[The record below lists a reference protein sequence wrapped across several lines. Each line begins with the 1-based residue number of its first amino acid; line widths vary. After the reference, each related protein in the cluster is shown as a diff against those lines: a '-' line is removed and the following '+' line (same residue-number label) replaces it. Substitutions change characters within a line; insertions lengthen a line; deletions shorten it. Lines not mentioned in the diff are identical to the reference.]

1 MSAAP
6 ALALQRSSNIHS
18 TFGEKTVSD
27 LVLMF
32 KAGQLNLEPGFQ
44 RKSVWSWSDRRRL
57 IQSIVSNY
65 PLPSIFL
72 YERPENGSVVYDVID
87 GKQRLE
93 SILMFLG
100 EGSFKRLWFDARLD
114 FGAGDGLDWWNWK
127 KITKHQPGIR
137 TSFLTYKIPYVQVRG
152 DMADINDLFV
162 RINSTGKP
170 LTSGEKRHAK
180 YYNSRFLKQ
189 AEILVKK
196 NKTFL
201 LAQKILS
208 PIQLDRMKG
217 TELLSEL
224 LISIQNGGI
233 INKKTALDKAIGNAG
248 VNAHTLHKVAK
259 DFTTTLNA
267 LKRLFG
273 KGKRGDFFK
282 TTRFHNTAEFYSL
295 FMLVWQMR
303 IDKLVLS
310 DRRRNH
316 AASTML
322 RKLGAGVDA
331 LRDQLRKAKPAK
343 ADQRLYADYLL
354 TVQGDTDSS
363 ATRQRRAEILRG
375 MLVPLFERKDSKRVF
390 SPEQRRIIWE
400 REDQHYCRGRNC
412 PLKGKPLSWEDVTID
427 HVLAWMKGGGTTL
440 KNAQLLCKSCNSK
453 KGAK

>member
-1 MSAAP
+1 MSAAS
-6 ALALQRSSNIHS
+6 ALALQQSSKLQS
-18 TFGEKTVSD
+18 TFGEKTISD

-32 KAGQLNLEPGFQ
+32 RAEQLNLNPGFQ

-57 IQSIVSNY
+57 VQSIVSNY

-72 YERPENGSVVYDVID
+72 YERQEDGTVVYDVID

-100 EGSFKRLWFDARLD
+100 EGSFRSWWFDAKLD
-114 FGAGDGLDWWNWK
+114 FGSGDGREWWNWK
-127 KITKHQPGIR
+127 EITKHEPGVR
-137 TSFLTYKIPYVQVRG
+137 TAFLTYKLPYVQVRG

-180 YYNSRFLKQ
+180 YYNSQFLKQ
-189 AEILVKK
+189 AETLVKK
-196 NKTFL
+196 NRAFL
-201 LAQKILS
+201 LGQKILS
-208 PIQLDRMKG
+208 TVQLDRMKG

-233 INKKTALDKAIGNAG
+233 INKKTALDKAIGNTS
-248 VNAHTLHKVAK
+248 VNKHTLHRVSK
-259 DFTTTLNA
+259 DFTATLNA
-267 LKRLFG
+267 VKRVFR
-273 KGKRGDFFK
+273 KSKKGDFFK

-310 DRRRNH
+310 DRRRNE
-316 AASTML
+316 AAAAML
-322 RKLGAGVDA
+322 RKLGAGVDE

-343 ADQRLYADYLL
+343 PNQRLYADYLL

-375 MLVPLFERKDSKRVF
+375 MLVPLFERKDSKRAF
-390 SPEQRRIIWE
+390 SAEQRRIIWD
-400 REDQHYCRGRNC
+400 REEQHYC
-412 PLKGKPLSWEDVTID
+412 KGKDCRSKGRPLSWEDVTID
-427 HVLAWMKGGGTTL
+427 HVLAWMRGGKTSL
-440 KNAQLLCKSCNSK
+440 RNAQLLCKSCNSR